1 MNSIN
6 FELLRSKWPELAEL
20 GGFAES
26 YVYNDPAS
34 ALLKLCTFAE
44 NLTKDIYRDLGLP
57 LLNRA
62 SQLDHLENEV
72 FKEVTPKVILN
83 KLHLIRIQGNKGVH
97 GERVNSETA
106 LKLLSEAFD
115 LSRWIYVHSGLG
127 DPKNIPDF
135 KAPLENPAGKS
146 KEELKREKKK
156 VLEQL
161 AVQESKIR
169 LLLEEL
175 EETRKSAAVA
185 ELKLEERKKLAFSTQ
200 ESVNQLNFSEAETRA
215 RLIDT
220 ALAEVGWKVGKGEV
234 STKEVGK
241 EIEVPKQPTATE
253 TGYAD
258 YVLWDDDGKPLAVI
272 EAKKTGKIVE
282 TGRQQA

>member
-6 FELLRSKWPELAEL
+6 FELLRPRWPELAEL

-34 ALLKLCTFAE
+34 ALLKLRTFAE
-44 NLTKDIYRDLGLP
+44 NLTKDIYQELGLP

-72 FKEVTPKVILN
+72 FKEVTPKVILH
-83 KLHLIRIQGNKGVH
+83 KLHQIRMQGNKGVH

-106 LKLLSEAFD
+106 LILLSEAFD

-127 DPKNIPDF
+127 DPNDFPDF
-135 KAPLENPAGKS
+135 KVPLENPAGKS
-146 KEELKREKKK
+146 KEELKKEKKK

-161 AVQESKIR
+161 AVQESKMK

-175 EETRKSAAVA
+175 EEARKTASVA
-185 ELKLEERKKLAFSTQ
+185 QLKLEERKKLALSTE
-200 ESVNQLNFSEAETRA
+200 ESVNQLNFSEAETRT

-220 ALAEVGWKVGKGEV
+220 ALVQAGWKVGKGEE
-234 STKEVGK
+234 STQEVGK
-241 EIEVPKQPTATE
+241 EIEVPGQPTTSGI
-253 TGYAD
+253 GYAD

-282 TGRQQA
+282 TGHQQA